1 MSNTAAATC
10 DHFILYHR
18 INSQRPT
25 FTRSRGWVESRG
37 RTKTN
42 QYQHGVKQPLPKDM
56 LKLWLLR
63 QLGVHMSG
71 QNCLHGNTCELAF
84 AGNLA
89 SCPMSL
95 SNEPQTTI
103 LLTIPHMLLRL
114 CFQLRVSASK
124 LALSKG
130 FMDSCPLATSL
141 NCEPCTSELMI
152 LVLAEY
158 YPPAFLCSLSQ
169 AYT

>member
-1 MSNTAAATC
+1 
-10 DHFILYHR
+10 
-18 INSQRPT
+18 
-25 FTRSRGWVESRG
+25 
-37 RTKTN
+37 
-42 QYQHGVKQPLPKDM
+42 
-56 LKLWLLR
+56 
-63 QLGVHMSG
+63 
-71 QNCLHGNTCELAF
+71 
-84 AGNLA
+84 
-89 SCPMSL
+89 MSL

-158 YPPAFLCSLSQ
+158 YPLPFCA
-169 AYT
+169 AYHKHTLEDENPCESERARPLPGNAKMSPWLLLIGDIAPR